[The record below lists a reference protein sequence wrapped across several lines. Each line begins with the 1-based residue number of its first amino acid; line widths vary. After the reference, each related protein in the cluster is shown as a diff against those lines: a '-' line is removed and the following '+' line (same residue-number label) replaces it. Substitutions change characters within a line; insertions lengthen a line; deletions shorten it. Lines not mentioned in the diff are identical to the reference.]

1 MKLDELF
8 YSLGDVAAGKRTL
21 EDVCK
26 DMVKQDKKKFED
38 LFDYGKKILK
48 KLKENVKQ
56 SARDEIK
63 NNDMQA
69 KYDMSQAISAQVD
82 GKTMFVGLKPKE
94 KQSWWRKWRTNA
106 SQSLQN
112 AADVVGGKKSVT
124 QGLKDEVSRVNQS
137 ILNES
142 SVYRKGYSAVKG
154 GINGV
159 KKTFNELRGIESEN
173 KPVPKNPYQALDMS
187 QFRAAMGAAY
197 ENLVKMEHL
206 GAMPDSEKAK
216 GIAEIQ
222 KIIEAAKDRFPN
234 VMAESKGAYFQNAK
248 LQETEA
254 VLFAYMKEDAQKS
267 GDAVAQ
273 GDVARYASWREGK
286 DFEIKGGMMTIQEM
300 PFENVARYGSASWR
314 NDEKRDDYTA
324 RDYLKNPLQSAK
336 NTLSTEQI
344 ALEKAKLEKLVIR

>member
-124 QGLKDEVSRVNQS
+124 QGVKDEVRRVNQS
-137 ILNES
+137 ILN
-142 SVYRKGYSAVKG
+142 
-154 GINGV
+154 
-159 KKTFNELRGIESEN
+159 
-173 KPVPKNPYQALDMS
+173 
-187 QFRAAMGAAY
+187 
-197 ENLVKMEHL
+197 
-206 GAMPDSEKAK
+206 
-216 GIAEIQ
+216 
-222 KIIEAAKDRFPN
+222 
-234 VMAESKGAYFQNAK
+234 
-248 LQETEA
+248 
-254 VLFAYMKEDAQKS
+254 
-267 GDAVAQ
+267 
-273 GDVARYASWREGK
+273 
-286 DFEIKGGMMTIQEM
+286 
-300 PFENVARYGSASWR
+300 
-314 NDEKRDDYTA
+314 
-324 RDYLKNPLQSAK
+324 
-336 NTLSTEQI
+336 
-344 ALEKAKLEKLVIR
+344 